1 MKDLIICVQLY
12 LLLLIKARFKMD
24 MHIQMLNVNDKL
36 RSPGG
41 LMKLIMSRDIVTKDE
56 DMCGKLYEMFLTKIF
71 IILTTYLQLARKL
84 TTWLR

>member
-56 DMCGKLYEMFLTKIF
+56 DMCVRDLSQSYPSLEEDGEKLFV
-71 IILTTYLQLARKL
+71 
-84 TTWLR
+84 